1 MGTHK
6 FIPSKSSGT
15 GGSVEVQDEGVVI
28 DSTPDFI
35 NFTGNGVVATVNG
48 LGVDVEIDGILNID
62 GGSAASVYLVSQ
74 SIDGG
79 SA

>member
-1 MGTHK
+1 MG
-6 FIPSKSSGT
+6 PAGPPGAD
-15 GGSVEVQDEGVVI
+15 GGGGGDVAIQDEGI
-28 DSTPDFI
+28 EIASAAEFI

-48 LGVDVEIDGILNID
+48 LGVDVEIDGLLNID